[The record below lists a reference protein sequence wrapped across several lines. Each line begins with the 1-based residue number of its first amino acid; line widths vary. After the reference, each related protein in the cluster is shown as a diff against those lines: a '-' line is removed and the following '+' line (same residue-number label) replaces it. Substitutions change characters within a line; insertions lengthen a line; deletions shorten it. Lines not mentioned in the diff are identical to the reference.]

1 VNFIAELTLE
11 VACEAIQGAGMT
23 CSPEDIEIVA
33 RDERWA
39 VSLPGECIA
48 WFPAS
53 EPGSKRLANERRV
66 LSLLAERCSY
76 QVLRILFVSPSVDR

>member
-1 VNFIAELTLE
+1 VNFIAELTAE
-11 VACEAIQGAGMT
+11 VACEALHGAGMT

-33 RDERWA
+33 RNERWV

-53 EPGSKRLANERRV
+53 ESGNKRLAIN
-66 LSLLAERCSY
+66 SFGY
-76 QVLRILFVSPSVDR
+76 FGQVLTNLASRVQ